1 MFDAGAV
8 VLRLSAAGAQEFK
21 RALTEAEKE
30 AQKYA
35 DSLGKVGEK
44 TDTAGKA
51 AKDAE
56 PKVKSFKEELKEITK
71 EGTEAAKAAD
81 KVGKSL
87 LAVGAASV
95 AATGY
100 AAKSAIDWQTAW
112 AGVQKTNDGTSEQMQ
127 RLEKDLRQMTKELPA
142 SHAEIAAVA
151 EAAGQ
156 LGIEVDNVAS
166 FTRAMIDLG
175 ETTNLS
181 AQDGAMELAKFM
193 NVMKTSQEQTSNLGS
208 AVVDLGNNY
217 ATTERDIVAMASR
230 LAGAGKQVGLTE
242 GEVLG
247 LSTALSSVGIEA
259 DAGGSAMSKVM
270 IDIAASVDKGGERL
284 KLFADVAGVSADEFS
299 QKWRTS
305 PGEAL
310 AMFVQGLA
318 DAESQGKST
327 LGMLE
332 TLGISEVRMRDALLK
347 SASAADIFTKA
358 MVQGEEAFEANTALA
373 NEAAIRYETVA
384 AKLDIMWNSIN
395 DVAISFGQV
404 LLPVIV
410 GVTNVVQGFNEML
423 NGMPE
428 PMKAVT
434 TYTALITG
442 AVLLL
447 AGGFLVL
454 LPRIQATKAAFAT
467 LRAESPK
474 VASGLSLIGKA
485 AGFLTGVTLALSV
498 FQWASSFFNARVSGD
513 ELNQTLKRTGSA
525 IAVIDQVTKK
535 SRYSL
540 QAMKDVL
547 EGGWNEWWADADN
560 SWFGQLFGGGD
571 WGDAKRN
578 IEELDAMMASL
589 VMGGD
594 IKTAGE
600 MFDELTN
607 QLGLSGDEID
617 RLKDKLPN
625 YTAELEATNRANE
638 EAAAK
643 AGTAADQ
650 YLAQKNEVGGL
661 TNKLKSLFDQINEMN
676 GKGQDAVSKN
686 AAYQKSL
693 ADMKKEIGGM
703 TKTIDENTV
712 AGSQNAN
719 ALSDLAKESTAAA
732 LAQFELDGNAEQLE
746 KRFQKG
752 RDEVYAFA
760 LQLSGS
766 KDAAQAL
773 TDKIYSMPEIDSLV
787 NQKIIED
794 EERYL
799 KGFIERSKKRL
810 EDLKESLRT
819 FTQSYDP
826 KISVAGTGI
835 SGFSNGGV
843 IKYFA
848 DGGREHHVA
857 QLAKAGSYRVWAEPE
872 TGGEAYIPM
881 SPLKRQ
887 RSTAILADVANEFG
901 YQLVPNGAQNFA
913 NGSTGTGREA
923 SAMRIVGEL
932 DLGNGLTGI
941 IRGEIEAVN
950 NEEAMNW

>member
-51 AKDAE
+51 SKDAE

-112 AGVQKTNDGTSEQMQ
+112 AGVQKTNDGTHEQMQ
-127 RLEKDLRQMTKELPA
+127 RLQNDLRQMTKELPA

-193 NVMKTSQEQTSNLGS
+193 NVMKTSQDQTSNLGS

-299 QKWRTS
+299 EKWRSS

-404 LLPVIV
+404 FLPVIKAVAETVTGFMDLLGDLPEPVQGAISILTALV
-410 GVTNVVQGFNEML
+410 GVT
-423 NGMPE
+423 
-428 PMKAVT
+428 
-434 TYTALITG
+434 ALLG
-442 AVLLL
+442 GGLLL
-447 AGGFLVL
+447 LTPKIVAVKT
-454 LPRIQATKAAFAT
+454 AMST

-474 VASGLSLIGKA
+474 LARGIGIATGALKGLGIA
-485 AGFLTGVTLALSV
+485 AGVVVAVSLAKAVSDWAKETFIAKTSADDLRRVLLKTGNAAEVVKKAFDRGDWAFIGDM
-498 FQWASSFFNARVSGD
+498 FQGLGD
-513 ELNQTLKRTGSA
+513 HVADMNGRIQEL
-525 IAVIDQVTKK
+525 
-535 SRYSL
+535 
-540 QAMKDVL
+540 DVL
-547 EGGWNEWWADADN
+547 MGMLVDGGNGEQAEKIFEQLAEKLGMTNEELRDSAWDYLPAYSEALVNSKKANNDSADSVGNAADAYSEQAREIERVRN
-560 SWFGQLFGGGD
+560 QIKQLTD
-571 WGDAKRN
+571 
-578 IEELDAMMASL
+578 
-589 VMGGD
+589 D
-594 IKTAGE
+594 I
-600 MFDELTN
+600 
-607 QLGLSGDEID
+607 
-617 RLKDKLPN
+617 
-625 YTAELEATNRANE
+625 NRAN
-638 EAAAK
+638 
-643 AGTAADQ
+643 GI
-650 YLAQKNEVGGL
+650 
-661 TNKLKSLFDQINEMN
+661 NK
-676 GKGQDAVSKN
+676 DAVQAN
-686 AAYQKSL
+686 
-693 ADMKKEIGGM
+693 
-703 TKTIDENTV
+703 IDYRR
-712 AGSQNAN
+712 
-719 ALSDLAKESTAAA
+719 A
-732 LAQFELDGNAEQLE
+732 LAELNTQV
-746 KRFQKG
+746 KNVQKG
-752 RDEVYAFA
+752 KEGYKKTLNISTEAGRKNMEMLLKTSDAA
-760 LQLSGS
+760 
-766 KDAAQAL
+766 KDAADAQYQADLATMSTAEATEKYELALEKSRKQILKQAKALGGTETQLNDLRDAIIRVPDEVEVEALL
-773 TDKIYSMPEIDSLV
+773 TGGTKVKQELGQILAIAGALDDSNIKI
-787 NQKIIED
+787 
-794 EERYL
+794 
-799 KGFIERSKKRL
+799 
-810 EDLKESLRT
+810 
-819 FTQSYDP
+819 
-826 KISVAGTGI
+826 KISTAGLNSVI
-835 SGFSNGGV
+835 AQKDGGV
-843 IKYFA
+843 VKYFA
-848 DGGREHHVA
+848 DGGRERHVA

-901 YQLVPNGAQNFA
+901 YQLVPVGAQNYA
-913 NGSTGTGREA
+913 NGSAPTTTPSMIG
-923 SAMRIVGEL
+923 MRISGQI
-932 DLGNGLTGI
+932 DINGA
-941 IRGEIEAVN
+941 IRGVIEEIET
-950 NEEAMNW
+950 EEAMNW